1 MTVLAI
7 VSLIHGATVFNSAF
21 DRANAAFLEDDFQT
35 AIKGYEQL
43 VSDGVADADLFYN
56 LGNAY
61 YRAGRLGPAI
71 ANYERAL
78 HLRPDFE
85 SADRNLAQCL
95 GETQRQLSAPLPPP
109 WQQALLFWHS
119 GLTPKASLVVALAC
133 WILVWALLAIR
144 LKWRRPYLRRAA
156 VISAVVAVMF
166 GLSSW
171 VKEHPPLLA
180 VANNDNVPVRYGI
193 GPDET
198 LRFELFA
205 GDRVV
210 VERRADGWIR
220 VATAGGERGWVEE
233 DELTLVG
240 PPYSRPP
247 DASADR
253 EEGRS

>member
-7 VSLIHGATVFNSAF
+7 VCLIHGATVFNSAF
-21 DRANAAFLEDDFQT
+21 DRANAAYLEDDFQA
-35 AIKGYEQL
+35 AINGYEQL
-43 VSDGVADADLFYN
+43 VSDGVTDADLFYN

-61 YRAGRLGPAI
+61 YRVGRLGPAI

-78 HLRPDFE
+78 HLRPGFE
-85 SADRNLAQCL
+85 SAERNLAQCL

-119 GLTPKASLVVALAC
+119 GLTPKTSLVVALAC
-133 WILVWALLAIR
+133 WILVWALLAFR
-144 LKWRRPYLRRAA
+144 LKRQRPYLRRAA

-180 VANNDNVPVRYGI
+180 VANDDNVPVRYGI

-205 GDRVV
+205 GDRVL
-210 VERRADGWIR
+210 VERRADGWVR

-240 PPYSRPP
+240 PPYQRPP